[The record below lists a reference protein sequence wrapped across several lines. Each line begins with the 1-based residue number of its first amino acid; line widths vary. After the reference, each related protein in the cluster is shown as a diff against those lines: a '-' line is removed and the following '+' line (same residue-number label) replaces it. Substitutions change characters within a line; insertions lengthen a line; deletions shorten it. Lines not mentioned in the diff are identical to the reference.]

1 MVAFS
6 KFQTVPH
13 TCLEYV
19 HPWTKS
25 CSDAAT
31 SSGCTTFQESFRIYV
46 TVYMLAL
53 LMRGKLPSQK
63 DLRGTFLRI
72 IQSTSFLSCHAFS
85 YSIFLCL
92 FRRILGNFNFLTA
105 SFIPAFLASY
115 TSILVE
121 RPSRRGL
128 LCLYVTNV
136 ASETL
141 FRMAV
146 WRGWVKPIPYA
157 EVLIFMTS
165 VAGLLYFYRSNH
177 ISHDSIYGLLRFIV
191 GPFEESGYMENRED
205 LPPQRAPAVSTSR
218 KTTKSVPRSGIVY
231 SIVSAFCRIYRAVV
245 KWVKCHN
252 RHATCPHPF
261 SCFYYTIQ
269 GTAKLFSIGY
279 GLQVCLRLLL
289 QIRKLVRHPKLLPG
303 VMVQRDA
310 FKFGAFLGGFSG
322 LFRMTSCILRW
333 LLDKDSKFHAIPSG
347 LVAGLAFAFFPDNTI
362 ALYIMWKLVQIM
374 YRNGVNKGWWPE
386 LPGATILLYCIS
398 TAILFHAAV
407 VEPNNLRPSYWKFLH
422 RVSGGWIADINRKPL
437 DVYGLQSSKALDK
450 VLFDTKTARTYSS
463 PI

>member
-1 MVAFS
+1 MALFS
-6 KFQTVPH
+6 KPVVIEQT
-13 TCLEYV
+13 CREYT
-19 HPWTKS
+19 H
-25 CSDAAT
+25 CYT
-31 SSGCTTFQESFRIYV
+31 SSCTTASVDFGCIILQGAFPLYSSLYL
-46 TVYMLAL
+46 LAL
-53 LMRGKLPSQK
+53 LMRGKIPSQK
-63 DLRGTFLRI
+63 DLRGTLLRI
-72 IQSTSFLSCHAFS
+72 IQSTSFLACHAFS
-85 YSIFLCL
+85 YSLFLCL
-92 FRRILGNFNFLTA
+92 LRRILGNFNFLTA

-146 WRGWVKPIPYA
+146 WRGWVKPIPYG

-165 VAGLLYFYRSNH
+165 VSGLLYFYRSNH

-218 KTTKSVPRSGIVY
+218 KTTKPVPRSGVVY
-231 SIVSAFCRIYRAVV
+231 SIVSAFCRFYRAVV

-289 QIRKLVRHPKLLPG
+289 QIRKLVRHPKMLPG
-303 VMVQRDA
+303 VLVQRDA
-310 FKFGAFLGGFSG
+310 FRFGAFLGGFSG
-322 LFRMTSCILRW
+322 LFRMTSCVLRW

-374 YRNGVNKGWWPE
+374 YRNGVDKGWWPE
-386 LPGATILLYCIS
+386 LPGATVLLYCLS

-437 DVYGLQSSKALDK
+437 DVYGLESSKALAK
-450 VLFDTKTARTYSS
+450 VLIDTKTGSTYSS